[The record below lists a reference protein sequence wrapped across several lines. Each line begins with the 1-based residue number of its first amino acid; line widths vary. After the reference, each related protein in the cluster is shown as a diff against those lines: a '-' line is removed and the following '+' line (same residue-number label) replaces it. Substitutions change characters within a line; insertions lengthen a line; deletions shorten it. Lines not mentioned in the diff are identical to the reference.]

1 MKKRNGKKLKKKF
14 KILIDT
20 ATKKGKVLTRI
31 FRELKK
37 KSWTC
42 AKCEEL
48 LQIIYNPQLA
58 RTTKKGDL
66 RKTSR
71 RAYMNGRKKPNTRAK
86 RAMRLHH
93 TEGIS
98 LREAWRRV

>member
-58 RTTKKGDL
+58 RTT
-66 RKTSR
+66 
-71 RAYMNGRKKPNTRAK
+71 NGRKKPNTRAK

-93 TEGIS
+93 TQGIS
-98 LREAWRRV
+98 LREAWSRV